1 MCKADQP
8 EGRLMRYVDRRTVQN
23 IVDMDA
29 YLEREYGSLSDAI
42 EAQPAPPC
50 DECDNNKHCAVNNL
64 ACKAFFAY
72 TREPSGG
79 MSFIGWATMERIP
92 STKIYEKVHK

>member
-1 MCKADQP
+1 
-8 EGRLMRYVDRRTVQN
+8 MRYVDRRTVQN

-42 EAQPAPPC
+42 ESQPAPPC
-50 DECDNNKHCAVNNL
+50 DECDNKRLCAVNNL

-72 TREPSGG
+72 TREPGNG
-79 MSFIGWATMERIP
+79 IQYIDWATMDRKP
-92 STKIYEKVHK
+92 TSAIYSKMVGK